1 MPEATFKKISKN
13 FPEIFLRTKFSGK
26 FFRRKWRIF
35 HGKFCGKFHGKC
47 TGNPFQISLKNSVE
61 ISAETGFSAEKNVQ
75 EIDPRGIF
83 RRIFHEKC
91 ELISPIFFTFFPT
104 ESAESYCRNFPISY
118 KKMFDFCIFLPTL
131 RPYFLPEFGPNN
143 GEK

>member
-1 MPEATFKKISKN
+1 MERLPLKRELQITQLTTMPEATFKKISKN

-61 ISAETGFSAEKNVQ
+61 ISAETGFSAEKMYKKSTPA
-75 EIDPRGIF
+75 EF
-83 RRIFHEKC
+83 
-91 ELISPIFFTFFPT
+91 
-104 ESAESYCRNFPISY
+104 SAEFFMKNV
-118 KKMFDFCIFLPTL
+118 
-131 RPYFLPEFGPNN
+131 N
-143 GEK
+143 